1 MLKKL
6 LILLLVISCICFSG
20 CSVQTTNIDEDKF
33 NIVTSFY
40 PIYIATSNIVDGVE
54 GVTLDNMTDVQ
65 VGCLH
70 DYQLSTKDMNKLE
83 KSDVFIINGG
93 GMESFLNKVMALSSD
108 LKIINSSDGILE
120 NEDDSS
126 HEHAE
131 DSHGLSSHEHHH
143 DEEENAHIWVSVN
156 LYIKQIENI
165 AKLLA
170 EIDSIN
176 AERYLAN
183 AENYIKKLENLNQE
197 MHDALKSVENKNIV
211 TFHEAF
217 DYFADEY
224 DLNIVAVI
232 ENEPGTSPSAGQV
245 AQIIEKIKETSA
257 VAIFVEPQYEKTAAN
272 VISKETGI
280 PVYTLDPIVS
290 GSLEKGEY
298 ERIMRENLSVL
309 KDALNK
315 D

>member
-93 GMESFLNKVMALSSD
+93 GMESFLNKVMASSSD

-131 DSHGLSSHEHHH
+131 DSHVSSSHEHHH

-156 LYIKQIENI
+156 LYIKQVENI
-165 AKLLA
+165 AKSLA

-183 AENYIKKLENLNQE
+183 AENYIKKLASLNQE
-197 MHDALKSVENKNIV
+197 MHDALKPVENKNIV

-245 AQIIEKIKETSA
+245 AQIIENIKETSA

-290 GSLEKGEY
+290 GSLEKSEY

>member
-1 MLKKL
+1 MLKKIFIF
-6 LILLLVISCICFSG
+6 LIILSCICFSG
-20 CSVQTTNIDEDKF
+20 CSVQTNNFDESKF

-40 PIYIATSNIVDGVE
+40 PIYVATSNIVDGIE
-54 GVTLDNMTDVQ
+54 DVTLDNMTDVQ

-93 GMESFLNKVMALSSD
+93 GMESFLDKVMSASSD
-108 LKIINSSDGILE
+108 LKIINSSEGILE
-120 NEDDSS
+120 NDEDEHHEEQGLH
-126 HEHAE
+126 HEHNHS
-131 DSHGLSSHEHHH
+131 D
-143 DEEENAHIWVSVN
+143 EENAHIWVSID
-156 LYIKQIENI
+156 LYIKQVQNI
-165 AKLLA
+165 ANELA
-170 EIDSIN
+170 KIDEKN
-176 AERYLAN
+176 AEKYLEN
-183 AENYIKKLENLNQE
+183 AQNYIERLKALDQE
-197 MHDALKSVENKNIV
+197 MHSELKNLENKNIV

-217 DYFADEY
+217 DYFAEEY
-224 DLNIVAVI
+224 GLNIVAVI

-298 ERIMRENLSVL
+298 ERIMRENLEVL
-309 KDALNK
+309 KEALKNEK
-315 D
+315 